1 MVEVIGIKFKQT
13 GKVYYFDPA
22 NIEIKK
28 GESAIVETARGLE
41 CGEVALE
48 NRMVDESSIIPP
60 LKKVIRKATTED
72 LEIVKKN
79 KEKEQKAATIFE
91 EKVAYRKLDMKLVDV
106 EYTFDSSKILFYY
119 TAPSRVDFRELVKDL
134 ASVFRARI
142 ELRQIGVRD
151 ESKMLGGLGI
161 CGRPFCCKEF
171 LNDFQPVSIKMAKE
185 QGLSLNTV
193 KISGSCGRLMCCL
206 KYEQDAYEHL
216 LKITPKIGAI
226 VDTKQGK
233 GEVVDMNLLT
243 GKLTIRLERN
253 PDAAPIIL
261 NRREVKL
268 IKDAKITVDKNELDA
283 LKGIEGN

>member
-1 MVEVIGIKFKQT
+1 MEEVIGVKFKET
-13 GKVYYFDPA
+13 GKIYYFAP
-22 NIEIKK
+22 
-28 GESAIVETARGLE
+28 GEEKMKRGEFAIVETARGIE
-41 CGEVALE
+41 CGEVAIE
-48 NRMVDESSIIPP
+48 NKMVDSAEIVKP
-60 LKKVIRKATTED
+60 LKNLIRKATEED

-79 KEKEQKAATIFE
+79 REKEQRAAKIFE
-91 EKVAYRKLDMKLVDV
+91 EKVAYRKLSMKLVDV
-106 EYTFDSSKILFYY
+106 EYTFDGSKILFYY

-185 QGLSLNTV
+185 QGLSLNTS

-216 LKITPKIGAI
+216 LRVTPKIGAI
-226 VDTKQGK
+226 VDTKQGR
-233 GEVVDMNLLT
+233 GEVIDMNILT
-243 GKLTIRLERN
+243 GKLTIKLAKN
-253 PDAAPIIL
+253 PDAAPLICH
-261 NRREVKL
+261 RRDVKL
-268 IKDAKITVDKNELDA
+268 IKDAKITIAKEELDA

>member
-1 MVEVIGIKFKQT
+1 
-13 GKVYYFDPA
+13 
-22 NIEIKK
+22 
-28 GESAIVETARGLE
+28 
-41 CGEVALE
+41 
-48 NRMVDESSIIPP
+48 
-60 LKKVIRKATTED
+60 
-72 LEIVKKN
+72 
-79 KEKEQKAATIFE
+79 
-91 EKVAYRKLDMKLVDV
+91 
-106 EYTFDSSKILFYY
+106 
-119 TAPSRVDFRELVKDL
+119 
-134 ASVFRARI
+134 
-142 ELRQIGVRD
+142 
-151 ESKMLGGLGI
+151 
-161 CGRPFCCKEF
+161 
-171 LNDFQPVSIKMAKE
+171 
-185 QGLSLNTV
+185 
-193 KISGSCGRLMCCL
+193 MCCL